1 MRRRDFLAFAILGA
15 LLPAVS
21 RAQQPSGKRLRVGWL
36 SPGRRSG
43 QLVLVDQLRKGFRDL
58 GYVEGKNLVIEAR
71 FAEGNL
77 ERLPALAQELA
88 KLKPDAIVT
97 AFGPT
102 AMAVRKAVSDVPV
115 VFTLVGAPKELGVVD
130 DLARPGGNITG
141 LSSVNI
147 DLAQKRLEVLRDLVP
162 NAKRVG
168 FIYKATNVVD
178 RAKLD
183 QAQKAGAHLSI
194 DVIPIDTGGT
204 RYADAFDRAVKLAVH
219 AVAVTFNP
227 DSFDLRREIVQLAEK
242 ARMPAVYEMRAFVDD
257 GGLISYSVNQYAQI
271 TRAASYVDKIVRGA
285 KPGDLPV
292 EQPAVIETIVNLR
305 AAKAIGITV
314 PPSVSLRADTLIR

>member
-1 MRRRDFLAFAILGA
+1 MRRREFFAFAAAGA
-15 LLPAVS
+15 LWAAASHGQPA
-21 RAQQPSGKRLRVGWL
+21 PGTRLRIGWL
-36 SPGRRSG
+36 SPGRRTG
-43 QLVLVDQLRKGFRDL
+43 QMVLVEQLRKGFREL
-58 GYVEGKNLVIEAR
+58 GYLEGKNLTIEAR
-71 FAEGNL
+71 FAEGNIKL
-77 ERLPALAQELA
+77 LPALAQELA
-88 KLKPDAIVT
+88 RLKPDAIVT

-102 AMAVRKAVSDVPV
+102 AMAVKRVVSDIPV

-162 NAKRVG
+162 NARRVA
-168 FIYKATNVVD
+168 FIYEAGNVVD
-178 RAKLD
+178 RAKLE
-183 QAQKAGAHLSI
+183 QARKAGALLSI
-194 DVIPIDTGGT
+194 DVIPIDTQGT
-204 RYADAFDRAVKLAVH
+204 LYADAFGRAAKLGVH
-219 AVAVTFNP
+219 AAAVTFNP
-227 DSFDLRREIVQLAEK
+227 DSFDLRREIVELAEK
-242 ARMPAVYEMRAFVDD
+242 ARLPVVYEMRAFVDD

-271 TRAASYVDKIVRGA
+271 TRAASYVDKIVRGV

-305 AAKAIGITV
+305 AAKAIGIAV